1 MEKLRAVVYWLCVIA
16 VVLFSVSIVS
26 CAVLKEKEVLPQPK
40 FYSEIEKHI
49 MFIPK
54 GCKIGDIVAP
64 EDGIFIGRSKI
75 IDLQIIEVP
84 VKKKQKKQLM

>member
-1 MEKLRAVVYWLCVIA
+1 MNRLGTIMFWVCVLSIISFFLAVALSGCVQE
-16 VVLFSVSIVS
+16 L
-26 CAVLKEKEVLPQPK
+26 LPQPT
-40 FYSEIEKHI
+40 FYSEIEKNI

-54 GCKIGDIVAP
+54 GCRIGDIVAP